1 MSITEILLLIAFII
15 STVGWILTIQLRK
28 SILLYLADACEE
40 RAKAYEESIKRNN
53 KASNSSLY
61 EQDNLIKQ
69 GKAQGLRDAKK
80 YILYEL
86 EDYS

>member
-15 STVGWILTIQLRK
+15 STIGWLLTIQLKK
-28 SILLYLADACEE
+28 SLLLYLADALEDK
-40 RAKAYEESIKRNN
+40 AKAYDESIKRNN
-53 KASNSSLY
+53 KASNNSLY

-69 GKAQGLRDAKK
+69 GKAQGLRDAKR

-86 EDYS
+86 ED

>member
-15 STVGWILTIQLRK
+15 STIGWILTIQLRK
-28 SILLYLADACEE
+28 SELVYLAEACEE

-53 KASNSSLY
+53 KASNSNLY

-69 GKAQGLRDAKK
+69 GKAKGLRDAKK
-80 YILYEL
+80 YILYEI
-86 EDYS
+86 EN